1 MARTARLERARSG
14 RRWVWRRSFT
24 FSTRDSGDLVAAAR
38 RVLRGQATDAVPELQ
53 RSTVET
59 ATGVHARLEDLRR
72 DLLAQ
77 RREVADAA
85 ARSGLSGGNTRDG
98 TRIGYRQEPCLS

>member
-72 DLLAQ
+72 
-77 RREVADAA
+77 EVADAA